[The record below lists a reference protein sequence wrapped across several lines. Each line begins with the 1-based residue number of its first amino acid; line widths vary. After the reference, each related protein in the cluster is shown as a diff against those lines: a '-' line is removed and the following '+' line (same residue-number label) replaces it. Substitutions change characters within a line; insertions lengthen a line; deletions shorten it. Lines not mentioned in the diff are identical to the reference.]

1 MESYQLLLVCLS
13 SLLAVFVLLTLL
25 ALTMRVLVAVFP
37 QTIEKLARS
46 DAALL
51 AAITTAV
58 ASVYPGMRV
67 TRVEEEK

>member
-1 MESYQLLLVCLS
+1 MESYRLLFVCLS
-13 SLLAVFVLLTLL
+13 SLLAVFVLLAVLASIMRLL
-25 ALTMRVLVAVFP
+25 IAVFP
-37 QTIEKLARS
+37 ETLAKLAKS

-51 AAITTAV
+51 AAVTTAV